1 MGAEPL
7 FVKIIAK
14 VNTSKES
21 TVSGHSRWAGIKHK
35 KGAIDAKRGKVF
47 TKIIREIT
55 IAAKLSGGQPDAN
68 PRLRK
73 AMDDAREANMPSD
86 NIKKAIQRGT
96 GELPGVNYEELVYE
110 GYGPSGVAVMVDA
123 TTDSK
128 NRTAGEVRRIFSSHG
143 GNLGETGSVGWV
155 FSSKGLI
162 TVEKSKAKED
172 ALMDLILDAG
182 AEDLNADD
190 PEIYEITTQPA
201 DFEKVK
207 KALEAKQIPML
218 SAEVTMIPSTY
229 VKLTGTA
236 ANQMLALMN
245 ELEDHDDVKNVYA
258 NFDIPKEIIENA
270 ISK

>member
-1 MGAEPL
+1 M
-7 FVKIIAK
+7 
-14 VNTSKES
+14 
-21 TVSGHSRWAGIKHK
+21 SGHSRWAGIKHK

-55 IAAKLSGGQPDAN
+55 IAARMSGGSPDSN

-73 AMDDAREANMPSD
+73 AMDDAREANMPAD

-110 GYGPSGVAVMVDA
+110 GYGPSGVALMIEL

-128 NRTAGEVRRIFSSHG
+128 NRTAGEIRRILSLHG

-155 FSSKGLI
+155 FSSKGVFTI
-162 TVEKSKAKED
+162 EKSKATED
-172 ALMDLILDAG
+172 QLMTVALDAG
-182 AEDLNADD
+182 AEDINSDD
-190 PEIYEITTQPA
+190 PDFFEVTTLPG

-207 KALEAKQIPML
+207 KALEAANIPMV
-218 SAEVTMIPSTY
+218 SAEVTLLPKTY

-236 ANQMLALMN
+236 AHQMLSLMN
-245 ELEDHDDVKNVYA
+245 ELEDHDDVKNIHA
-258 NFDIPKEIIENA
+258 NFDIPKEIIEA
-270 ISK
+270 SAK